1 MAEEMSITL
10 TEEEYD
16 YLWSLLD
23 KDANELRHAKT
34 AIFNEAY
41 YELHYGSKL
50 KLNNNIRVLL
60 AGLCILKDTAAKG
73 PIYPTQVGHYVYPN
87 DFMHETRD
95 STDGS

>member
-1 MAEEMSITL
+1 MTEAMSITL

-16 YLWSLLD
+16 YLWRLLD
-23 KDANELRHAKT
+23 KDASELRNAKT

-41 YELHYGSKL
+41 YEQHYGAKL
-50 KLNNNIRVLL
+50 KLNNNIRALL
-60 AGLCILKDTAAKG
+60 AGLRILKDTAAKG
-73 PIYPTQVGHYVYPN
+73 PIYPMQIRQYTYPN